1 MGTLMYQPAVAVT
14 CIRGYALQFVA
25 DVLKQDKEAPNN
37 KWRLAGFSVHQATLA
52 ILVCGG
58 RAFGCARSNECVL
71 VAYSDTHCLWMFCL
85 TASPWGR
92 LRKCPR

>member
-14 CIRGYALQFVA
+14 CICGYALQFVA
-25 DVLKQDKEAPNN
+25 DVLKQDKKAPNN

-58 RAFGCARSNECVL
+58 RAFGCVL
-71 VAYSDTHCLWMFCL
+71 E
-85 TASPWGR
+85 
-92 LRKCPR
+92 